1 MKFIIFFLS
10 SIALFA
16 NADSCVVSDA
26 AEQQYNDLHS
36 NKVTIESTL
45 NSSNYFVTINLPD
58 SIENKSLNAVWLVS
72 DSIEEPTFTA
82 PLKVFHEG
90 EQLVAW
96 YSIDSG
102 LIRKDYIIVGF
113 GGDCGPSIVKEV
125 IYQ

>member
-58 SIENKSLNAVWLVS
+58 NIENKSLNAVWLVS

-90 EQLVAW
+90 E
-96 YSIDSG
+96 
-102 LIRKDYIIVGF
+102 
-113 GGDCGPSIVKEV
+113 
-125 IYQ
+125 